1 MELNNNP
8 TDASKISAGTIFK
21 GEISSPGDIRI
32 DGTFDGQVYAKGRVS
47 AGSKAVINGNVVCQ
61 NVEFSGNM
69 KGNFYVKDTL
79 SLKAGCEVTGDL
91 HIKRLQVELDA
102 KFNGNC
108 RMLADG
114 EFDRLAS
121 EITGRPFAPAAPA
134 TAAAPAAA
142 PAQPRPAQPQP
153 APTPSFRPAG
163 ARAQTK

>member
-1 MELNNNP
+1 MDPINN
-8 TDASKISAGTIFK
+8 TQDASKISAGTIFK

-61 NVEFSGNM
+61 NVEFSGTM

-79 SLKAGCEVTGDL
+79 TLKANCEVNGDL

-114 EFDRLAS
+114 EFDRLAA
-121 EITGRPFAPAAPA
+121 EISGQQFTPAAPA
-134 TAAAPAAA
+134 TAPQAAA
-142 PAQPRPAQPQP
+142 AGQQPRPAQPQA
-153 APTPSFRPAG
+153 APSAFRPAG
-163 ARAQTK
+163 ARPQTK

>member
-47 AGSKAVINGNVVCQ
+47 AGSKAVINGNVVCH
-61 NVEFSGNM
+61 NVEFSGSM

-79 SLKAGCEVTGDL
+79 SLKAGCEVAGDL

-121 EITGRPFAPAAPA
+121 EITGRPFVQ
-134 TAAAPAAA
+134 AAPAAAAAPA
-142 PAQPRPAQPQP
+142 PAQPRPAQP
-153 APTPSFRPAG
+153 AASSAFRPAG
-163 ARAQTK
+163 ARTQNK